1 MKSETEPDSI
11 VCDDK
16 DRAEFDAGF
25 RVYKCVNPDAR
36 PADMNKVAQDRV
48 RRKNLI
54 NSTDN
59 QLEVTL
65 DDSAS
70 KPRRSLKKT
79 KKKQSAIDRYWEL
92 FACFC
97 FADNQSG
104 TYTELIDRVNFYN
117 QTQTFTK
124 KVPVSATPGNACLLR
139 YARSLFFGIPKEI
152 PSTQYDYLYFLVC
165 RLSTFENWLQDNF
178 KFYHLDSNIDYIISK
193 LKHFMPSKF
202 KKLNPEMNDI
212 EEQGAIAL
220 GIAGFKGNLYQEA
233 IGKLDTWRKS
243 KPGNDEI
250 FCKLHCMLG
259 SDFTPI
265 FNADDIKDKTTEDVI
280 QVVFKSK
287 EQGKYDFT
295 WQGKD
300 ICKMRANT
308 PEYGAFIPDK
318 ESSKDWDTTQ
328 NLYIEGDNLRALK
341 LLAPA
346 YSGKVKMIYIDP
358 PYNTGHKFCYKDNF
372 KQETEIFDRYLLS
385 KIPMPPAK
393 EI

>member
-1 MKSETEPDSI
+1 MSETELDSL

-16 DRAEFDAGF
+16 DRAELDVGF
-25 RVYKCVNPDAR
+25 RVYKCTNPDAR
-36 PADMNKVAQDRV
+36 PADLNKVARDRI

-59 QLEVTL
+59 QFEVTI
-65 DDSAS
+65 DDKAP
-70 KPRRSLKKT
+70 KPKRSLKKS
-79 KKKQSAIDRYWEL
+79 KKKQSAVDRYWEL

-97 FADNQSG
+97 LADNQSG

-117 QTQTFTK
+117 KTQTFIK
-124 KVPVSATPGNACLLR
+124 KVPMSATPGNACLLR
-139 YARSLFFGIPKEI
+139 YARNLFFGVPKEM

-165 RLSTFENWLQDNF
+165 RLSLFENWLQDNF
-178 KFYHLDSNIDYIISK
+178 KFYHLDSNIDYVVST
-193 LKHFMPSKF
+193 LKPFIPSKF
-202 KKLNPEMNDI
+202 KKLNPEMNEV

-220 GIAGFKGNLYQEA
+220 GVAGFKGDLYQDA
-233 IGKLDTWRKS
+233 IGKLDSWRKS
-243 KPGNDEI
+243 KPENDEI

-259 SDFTPI
+259 SDFTPM
-265 FNADDIKDKTTEDVI
+265 FTADEIKDKTTEDVI
-280 QVVFKSK
+280 QAVFKSR

-300 ICKMRANT
+300 VCKMRVNT
-308 PEYGAFIPDK
+308 PEDGALIPDK
-318 ESSKDWDTTQ
+318 DDSKDWDTTQ

-346 YSGKVKMIYIDP
+346 YAGKVKMIYIDP
-358 PYNTGHKFCYKDNF
+358 PYNTGHKFCYKDDF

-385 KIPMPPAK
+385 KIPMPPV
-393 EI
+393 E